1 MNEKIEQLI
10 RNAQT
15 YCLDRLVQ
23 VSGLS
28 VDNMFEDELL
38 KAMIPALYNADLED
52 ELKKLY
58 SIDELKNDLIE
69 LFKKVKP
76 TQAVAE
82 SYELETWLDSS
93 RRINPE
99 TRFEAY
105 KKLLNSENKGAIIP
119 QMDADTYKILDSC
132 YNPSEM
138 NQEWDR
144 RGLVYGH
151 VQSGKTANYIGLIN
165 RAFDSGYQ
173 IVIVLTGM
181 TEDLRRQTQYRID
194 EGVVGQREQVN
205 IGVGLDVNFKI
216 LDEIMPA
223 TSLKKDLKK
232 NDDWRDNNLSTNK
245 KSIWVIKK
253 NKSVLENL
261 ILWLDKQRSDGNES
275 KIHNVP
281 FLIID
286 DEADNASI
294 QSLSKKDYEEWG
306 EGKKLAKLDL
316 EELTVEQEKDLTN
329 AKARILK
336 AINRNIRIALSL
348 MSHKTFVAYTA
359 TPYSIINQTSE
370 DLARKATIGGKVFN
384 IDKNSDLFPE
394 HFIIPISAGSKYMG
408 IERIFPSDKAKM
420 LPVVV
425 NVSRKYPNEELDR
438 LYFPTKRGQSY
449 YFLNIPKSL
458 EDAIIHFLI
467 SIIIRKHRKH
477 SDYNSLLV
485 HTSHLT
491 DNADYVA
498 DKIEEFITKLQ
509 VHLPGNTGGYFA
521 RIENA
526 FIEIKKHS
534 SNKLFKEYFDQNY
547 VFPEGINKNEI
558 LDVIN
563 SRKDTNDEYIYAPF
577 EVVSYHSSGSKTLKH
592 KNHTLK
598 FDLRDSETGDK
609 KYKNYIVVGGNRL
622 SRGLTLEGLTST
634 YFIRN
639 STRQDSLYQMGR
651 WFGYRIG
658 FEDLVRIFMPTDQI
672 LWFEGVYKLEMDL
685 RKDFEQNNEDDT
697 KMLPRDAVIKLAYHT
712 NENMHVPK
720 GLRKK
725 FPAICDP
732 NKLRNTRTQLMS
744 FYGSKSTNRIICDE
758 DIQKKN
764 ISLVKHIFE
773 SVQQDSDAKLF
784 DMSKPSIPNECKNT
798 NTNYTNVNYSY
809 IIDLLDKYKAHE
821 KLRDDF
827 IALRKFIENN
837 KDKMKSWSLVL
848 VNTNKKNK
856 QIKGWKSDFYVRGKK
871 ETSLFRN
878 KEISSL
884 KRTYD
889 DEEVEKETLYFKSIL
904 NQQKDNIFDIID
916 IDNIEEYRIAG
927 DSKELRQSDVAK
939 KFRNISGKPMLLV
952 YPVEDSYY
960 GLFPLLYFFIPKI
973 EGADKVRYIVRN
985 K

>member
-1 MNEKIEQLI
+1 MNKTIEQLLL
-10 RNAQT
+10 NVQT
-15 YCLDRLVQ
+15 FCLDRFRLDPN
-23 VSGLS
+23 LS
-28 VDNMFEDELL
+28 DENMFEDPVI
-38 KAMIPALYNADLED
+38 KVMIQALYVGDLDTETQ
-52 ELKKLY
+52 EKY
-58 SIDELKNDLIE
+58 SIDDLKNDLIE

-93 RRINPE
+93 RRVNPE
-99 TRFEAY
+99 IRFEAY
-105 KKLLNSENKGAIIP
+105 KKLLISENKGAIIP

-132 YNPSEM
+132 YNPSELS
-138 NQEWDR
+138 QEWDR

-165 RAFDSGYQ
+165 RALDSGYQ
-173 IVIVLTGM
+173 IIIVLTGM

-194 EGVVGQREQVN
+194 EGVVGQREQVD
-205 IGVGLDVNFKI
+205 IGVGLDFNFKT

-223 TSLKKDLKK
+223 TSIKKDLKK
-232 NDDWRDNNLSTNK
+232 NDDWRDNNLNTNK

-261 ILWLDKQRSDGNES
+261 ILWLDKQRSDES

-306 EGKKLAKLDL
+306 EGQKLAKLDL
-316 EELTVEQEKDLTN
+316 EDLTDEQEIVLTN
-329 AKARILK
+329 AKARIIK
-336 AINRNIRIALSL
+336 AINRNIRVALSL

-370 DLARKATIGGKVFN
+370 DLEREATIGGKVFN

-408 IERIFPSDKAKM
+408 IERIFPSDKAKK

-425 NVSRKYPNEELDR
+425 NVSTKYANENLDSN
-438 LYFPTKRGQSY
+438 YFPTKRGQSY
-449 YFLNIPKSL
+449 SFPNIPESL

-477 SDYNSLLV
+477 RDYNSLLV

-491 DNADYVA
+491 DNADYLA
-498 DKIEEFITKLQ
+498 DKIEAFITKLK
-509 VHLPGNTGGYFA
+509 VHLTSNTGGYFA

-526 FIEIKKHS
+526 FTEIKKQS
-534 SNKLFKEYFDQNY
+534 SNKLFKNYFDQDY
-547 VFPEGINKNEI
+547 FFPKNINKNEI

-563 SRKDTNDEYIYAPF
+563 SRKDTKDKYIYAPL
-577 EVVSYHSSGSKTLKH
+577 EVVSYHSSTRPGLKH
-592 KNHTLK
+592 QLHTLK
-598 FDLRDSETGDK
+598 FDIKDTDGNK
-609 KYKNYIVVGGNRL
+609 KFKNYIVVGGNRL
-622 SRGLTLEGLTST
+622 SRGLTLEGLTTT

-658 FEDLVRIFMPTDQI
+658 FEDLVKIYMPTDQI
-672 LWFEGVYKLEMDL
+672 LWFNGVYKLEMDL
-685 RKDFEQNNEDDT
+685 RKDFEQNNEEDT

-744 FYGSKSTNRIICDE
+744 FYGSKSTNRIINVKDV
-758 DIQKKN
+758 QKTN
-764 ISLVKHIFE
+764 VNLVKRIFN
-773 SVQQDSDAKLF
+773 SVKQDSNAKLF
-784 DMSKPSIPNECKNT
+784 DMSNSLVPDICRNT
-798 NTNYTNVNYSY
+798 NTNYTDVNYKY
-809 IIDLLDKYKAHE
+809 IIDLLDNYKAHD
-821 KLRDDF
+821 KIIGDL
-827 IALRKFIENN
+827 IALRGFIEKNKNKLNN
-837 KDKMKSWSLVL
+837 WSLVL
-848 VNTNKKNK
+848 VNASKKVPIND
-856 QIKGWKSDFYVRGKK
+856 WKSDYYKKGKDGYK
-871 ETSLFRN
+871 KNEN
-878 KEISSL
+878 EPISTLTRKSD
-884 KRTYD
+884 KD
-889 DEEVEKETLYFKSIL
+889 GSALYFRSIL
-904 NQQKDNIFDIID
+904 NQQSDNIFDIINK
-916 IDNIEEYRIAG
+916 DNYKEYIEATG
-927 DSKELRQSDVAK
+927 KDGKPRQSDIAK

-952 YPVEDSYY
+952 YPVKIKNF
-960 GLFPLLYFFIPKI
+960 GIVPLFYFFIPKI

>member
-1 MNEKIEQLI
+1 MKKEIEQLI

-15 YCLDRLVQ
+15 YCHDRLLQ

-28 VDNMFEDELL
+28 VDNMFEDDLL
-38 KAMIPALYNADLED
+38 KAMIPALYDADLDD
-52 ELKKLY
+52 ELRNLY
-58 SIDELKNDLIE
+58 SIDELKSDLIE

-93 RRINPE
+93 RRTNPE
-99 TRFEAY
+99 NRFEAY
-105 KKLLNSENKGAIIP
+105 KKLLISEDKGAIIP

-132 YNPSEM
+132 YNPSETSR
-138 NQEWDR
+138 EWDR

-165 RAFDSGYQ
+165 RALDAGYK

-181 TEDLRRQTQYRID
+181 TEDLRRQTHYRID
-194 EGVVGQREQVN
+194 EGVVGQRGQEV
-205 IGVGLDVNFKI
+205 IGLGHDSNFKL

-232 NDDWRDNNLSTNK
+232 NDDWRDNNLNTNK

-261 ILWLDKQRSDGNES
+261 ILWLDKQRSDGNDS

-294 QSLSKKDYEEWG
+294 QSLSKKEYEEWG
-306 EGKKLAKLDL
+306 EGKELAKLDH
-316 EELTVEQEKDLTN
+316 EELTEKQEKDLAN
-329 AKARILK
+329 AKARIIK

-370 DLARKATIGGKVFN
+370 DLARTATIGGKVFN
-384 IDKNSDLFPE
+384 IEKNSDLFPE

-408 IERIFPSDKAKM
+408 IERIFPNDKSKR

-425 NVSRKYPNEELDR
+425 NVSTKYANENLDSN
-438 LYFPTKRGQSY
+438 YFPTKKGQSY
-449 YFLNIPKSL
+449 SFPNIPQSL

-491 DNADYVA
+491 DNADYLA
-498 DKIEEFITKLQ
+498 DKIDEFITKLQ
-509 VHLPGNTGGYFA
+509 VNLPSNSGGYFN
-521 RIENA
+521 RIENSYK
-526 FIEIKKHS
+526 EIKKRS
-534 SNKLFKEYFDQNY
+534 SNELFKNYFDHDY
-547 VFPEGINKNEI
+547 AFPDSITKNEI

-563 SRKDTNDEYIYAPF
+563 SRKDTNDEYLYAPF
-577 EVVSYHSSGSKTLKH
+577 EIVSYHSSTKQELKH

-598 FDLRDSETGDK
+598 FDLRDNETGDK
-609 KYKNYIVVGGNRL
+609 KFKNYIVVGGNRL
-622 SRGLTLEGLTST
+622 SRGLTLEGLTTT

-658 FEDLVRIFMPTDQI
+658 FEDLVRIYMPTDQI
-672 LWFEGVYKLEMDL
+672 QWFNGVYKLEIDL
-685 RKDFEQNNEDDT
+685 RKDFEQNNEEDT

-720 GLRKK
+720 DLRKK

-732 NKLRNTRTQLMS
+732 NKLRNTSTQLMS
-744 FYGSKSTNRIICDE
+744 FYGSKSTNRIINDIN
-758 DIQKKN
+758 IQKEN
-764 ISLVKHIFE
+764 ISLVKRILE
-773 SVQQDSDAKLF
+773 SVKLDSKAKLF
-784 DMSKPSIPNECKNT
+784 DMSKSSVPDVCMNT
-798 NTNYTNVNYSY
+798 NTNYTDVNCKY
-809 IIDLLDKYKAHE
+809 IIDLLDNYDAHD
-821 KLRDDF
+821 KLKSDL
-827 IALRKFIENN
+827 IALRGFIETN
-837 KDKMKSWSLVL
+837 KDKMNNWSLVL
-848 VNTNKKNK
+848 VNTNKRRD
-856 QIKGWKSDFYVRGKK
+856 QIEGWTSDFYVKK
-871 ETSLFRN
+871 N
-878 KEISSL
+878 KENILTNAEISSL
-884 KRTYD
+884 TRKYD
-889 DEEVEKETLYFKSIL
+889 TEGVNGKTLYFRSIL
-904 NQQKDNIFDIID
+904 NRQKDNIFDIVDEGNCREYPPADVKDGKPRQAD
-916 IDNIEEYRIAG
+916 I
-927 DSKELRQSDVAK
+927 AK
-939 KFRNISGKPMLLV
+939 QFRNKSGKPMLLI
-952 YPVEDSYY
+952 YPVKTDI
-960 GLFPLLYFFIPKI
+960 GIVPLLYFFIPKI
-973 EGADKVRYIVRN
+973 EGADKVRYIVR
-985 K
+985 KK

>member
-1 MNEKIEQLI
+1 MNIKIEQLI
-10 RNAQT
+10 LNAHEMCQN
-15 YCLDRLVQ
+15 RLVQ
-23 VSGLS
+23 VSSLS
-28 VDNMFEDELL
+28 FENMFEDEPL
-38 KAMIPALYNADLED
+38 KVFIQAIYNSSLEN
-52 ELKKLY
+52 ELKKIY
-58 SIDELKNDLIE
+58 SIDDLKNTLIE
-69 LFKKVKP
+69 RFKKVKP
-76 TQAVAE
+76 TQSMAE

-93 RRINPE
+93 RRVNPE

-105 KKLLNSENKGAIIP
+105 KKLLNRENKGAIIP
-119 QMDADTYKILDSC
+119 QLDADTYKILDSC
-132 YNPSEM
+132 YNPSEI

-165 RAFDSGYQ
+165 RALDSGYQ
-173 IVIVLTGM
+173 IIIVLTGM

-194 EGVVGQREQVN
+194 EGVVGQREQVD
-205 IGVGLDVNFKI
+205 IGVGLDVNFKR
-216 LDEIMPA
+216 LEEIMPA
-223 TSLKKDLKK
+223 TSIKKDLKK

-261 ILWLDKQRSDGNES
+261 ILWLDKQRSNGNES

-306 EGKKLAKLDL
+306 EGKKLGKFDL
-316 EELTVEQEKDLTN
+316 EDLTDDQEKDLTK

-336 AINRNIRIALSL
+336 AINRNIRVALSL
-348 MSHKTFVAYTA
+348 MSNKTFVAYTA
-359 TPYSIINQTSE
+359 TPYSIINQTIE
-370 DLARKATIGGKVFN
+370 DLSRTTTIGGKVFK
-384 IDKNSDLFPE
+384 IEENSDLFPE

-408 IERIFPSDKAKM
+408 IERIFPSDKAKK

-425 NVSRKYPNEELDR
+425 NVSKKYPNEDLDNA
-438 LYFPTKRGQSY
+438 YFPTKRGQGYNFSK
-449 YFLNIPKSL
+449 IPGSL

-467 SIIIRKHRKH
+467 SIIIRKYRKQE
-477 SDYNSLLV
+477 DYNSLLV

-491 DNADYVA
+491 DNADYLA
-498 DKIEEFITKLQ
+498 DKIEEFITKIQ
-509 VHLPGNTGGYFA
+509 VNLPSNSGGYFS
-521 RIENA
+521 RIDNA
-526 FIEIKKHS
+526 FKEIKKQS
-534 SNKLFKEYFDQNY
+534 SNKLFKNYFDQDY
-547 VFPEGINKNEI
+547 SFPDNISKKEI

-563 SRKDTNDEYIYAPF
+563 SRKDINDEYIYAPF

-598 FDLRDSETGDK
+598 FDLRDSETGDE

-622 SRGLTLEGLTST
+622 SRGLTLEGLTTT
-634 YFIRN
+634 YFVRN

-764 ISLVKHIFE
+764 INLIKRIFE
-773 SVQQDSDAKLF
+773 SVKQDSNAQLF
-784 DMSKPSIPNECKNT
+784 DMSNPSVEKVCKNT
-798 NTNYTNVNYSY
+798 NTNYTDVSYKY
-809 IIDLLDKYKAHE
+809 IIDLLDNYKAHE
-821 KLRDDF
+821 KITGDL
-827 IALRKFIENN
+827 IALRGFIEKN
-837 KDKMKSWSLVL
+837 KDKLNNWSLVL
-848 VNTNKKNK
+848 VNANKKDK
-856 QIKGWKSDFYVRGKK
+856 IDAWKSDFYTK
-871 ETSLFRN
+871 EKGIYKPAKN
-878 KEISSL
+878 KPISPLIRKS
-884 KRTYD
+884 D
-889 DEEVEKETLYFKSIL
+889 PDGSALYFKSIL
-904 NQQKDNIFDIID
+904 NQQSDNVFDIID
-916 IDNIEEYRIAG
+916 EGNYKEYEGATG
-927 DSKELRQSDVAK
+927 KDGNPRQADIAK
-939 KFRNISGKPMLLV
+939 KYRNKSGKPMLLV
-952 YPVEDSYY
+952 YPVKTENH
-960 GLFPLLYFFIPKI
+960 GIVPLLYFFIPKI

>member
-1 MNEKIEQLI
+1 MSEKIEQLR

-15 YCLDRLVQ
+15 YCQDRLVQ
-23 VSGLS
+23 VPALS
-28 VDNMFEDELL
+28 VNNMFEDELL
-38 KAMIPALYNADLED
+38 MAMIPALYNIDLDD

-58 SIDELKNDLIE
+58 SIDDLKNDLIE

-93 RRINPE
+93 RRVNLEI
-99 TRFEAY
+99 RFEAY
-105 KKLLNSENKGAIIP
+105 KKLLISEKKGAIIP

-165 RAFDSGYQ
+165 RALDSGYQ
-173 IVIVLTGM
+173 IIIVLTGM

-194 EGVVGQREQVN
+194 EGVVGQREQVD
-205 IGVGLDVNFKI
+205 IGVGLDVNFKT

-223 TSLKKDLKK
+223 TSIKKDLKK
-232 NDDWRDNNLSTNK
+232 NDDWRDNNLNTNK

-261 ILWLDKQRSDGNES
+261 ILWLDKQRTDGS

-306 EGKKLAKLDL
+306 EGRKLAKLDL
-316 EELTVEQEKDLTN
+316 EDLTDEQEIVLNN
-329 AKARILK
+329 AKARIIK
-336 AINRNIRIALSL
+336 AINRNIRVALSL

-370 DLARKATIGGKVFN
+370 DLAREATIGGKVFN

-408 IERIFPSDKAKM
+408 IERIFPSDNAKK

-425 NVSRKYPNEELDR
+425 NVSTKYANENLDSN
-438 LYFPTKRGQSY
+438 YFPTKRGQSY
-449 YFLNIPKSL
+449 SFPNIPESL

-477 SDYNSLLV
+477 RDYNSLLV

-491 DNADYVA
+491 DNADYLA
-498 DKIEEFITKLQ
+498 DKIEAFITKLK
-509 VHLPGNTGGYFA
+509 VHLLSNTGGYFT
-521 RIENA
+521 RIESA
-526 FIEIKKHS
+526 FTEIKKQS
-534 SNKLFKEYFDQNY
+534 SNKLFKNYFDQDY
-547 VFPEGINKNEI
+547 LFPKNINKNEI

-563 SRKDTNDEYIYAPF
+563 SRKDTKDKYIYAPL
-577 EVVSYHSSGSKTLKH
+577 EVVSYHSSNRPGLKH
-592 KNHTLK
+592 QLHTLK
-598 FDLRDSETGDK
+598 FDIKDTDGNK
-609 KYKNYIVVGGNRL
+609 KFKNYIVVGGNRL
-622 SRGLTLEGLTST
+622 SRGLTLEGLTTT

-658 FEDLVRIFMPTDQI
+658 FEDLVRIYMPTDQI
-672 LWFEGVYKLEMDL
+672 LWFNGVYKLEMDL
-685 RKDFEQNNEDDT
+685 RKDFEQNNEEDT
-697 KMLPRDAVIKLAYHT
+697 KMLPRDAVIKLAYYT

-744 FYGSKSTNRIICDE
+744 FYGSKSTNRIINDK
-758 DIQKKN
+758 DVQKTN
-764 ISLVKHIFE
+764 VNLVKRIFNLVKE
-773 SVQQDSDAKLF
+773 DSNAKLF
-784 DMSKPSIPNECKNT
+784 DMSNSLVPDACLNT
-798 NTNYTNVNYSY
+798 NTNYTDVNYKY
-809 IIDLLDKYKAHE
+809 IIDLLDNYKAHE
-821 KLRDDF
+821 KIIGDL
-827 IALRKFIENN
+827 IALRGFIKKNKNKLNN
-837 KDKMKSWSLVL
+837 WSLVL
-848 VNTNKKNK
+848 VNASKKVPIND
-856 QIKGWKSDFYVRGKK
+856 WKSDYYKKGKDGYK
-871 ETSLFRN
+871 KNEN
-878 KEISSL
+878 EPISTLIRKPDKDGSA
-884 KRTYD
+884 
-889 DEEVEKETLYFKSIL
+889 LYFRSIL
-904 NQQKDNIFDIID
+904 NQQSDNIFDIINK
-916 IDNIEEYRIAG
+916 DNYKEYIEATGRDG
-927 DSKELRQSDVAK
+927 KPRQSDIAK
-939 KFRNISGKPMLLV
+939 KFRNKSGKPMLLV
-952 YPVEDSYY
+952 YPVKNKI
-960 GLFPLLYFFIPKI
+960 GIVPLFYFFIPKI

>member
-1 MNEKIEQLI
+1 MNKTIEQLLL
-10 RNAQT
+10 NVQT
-15 YCLDRLVQ
+15 FCLDRFRLDPN
-23 VSGLS
+23 LS
-28 VDNMFEDELL
+28 DENMFEDPVI
-38 KAMIPALYNADLED
+38 KVMIQALYVGDLDTEIQ
-52 ELKKLY
+52 EKY
-58 SIDELKNDLIE
+58 SIDDLKNDLIE

-93 RRINPE
+93 RRVNPE

-105 KKLLNSENKGAIIP
+105 KKLLISENKGAIIP

-132 YNPSEM
+132 YNPSELS
-138 NQEWDR
+138 QEWDR

-165 RAFDSGYQ
+165 RALDSGYQ
-173 IVIVLTGM
+173 IIIVLTGM

-194 EGVVGQREQVN
+194 EGVVGQREQVD
-205 IGVGLDVNFKI
+205 IGVGLDFNFKT

-223 TSLKKDLKK
+223 TSIKKDLKK
-232 NDDWRDNNLSTNK
+232 NDDWRDNNLNTNK

-261 ILWLDKQRSDGNES
+261 ILWLDKQRSDES

-306 EGKKLAKLDL
+306 EGQKLAKLDL
-316 EELTVEQEKDLTN
+316 EDLTDEQEIVLTN
-329 AKARILK
+329 AKARIIK
-336 AINRNIRIALSL
+336 AINRNIRVALSL

-370 DLARKATIGGKVFN
+370 DLEREATIGGKVFN

-408 IERIFPSDKAKM
+408 IERIFPSDKAKK

-425 NVSRKYPNEELDR
+425 NVSTKYANENLDSN
-438 LYFPTKRGQSY
+438 YFPTKRGQSY
-449 YFLNIPKSL
+449 SFPNIPESL

-477 SDYNSLLV
+477 RDYNSLLV

-491 DNADYVA
+491 DNADYLA
-498 DKIEEFITKLQ
+498 DKIEAFITKLK
-509 VHLPGNTGGYFA
+509 VHLTSNTGGYFA

-526 FIEIKKHS
+526 FTEIKKQS
-534 SNKLFKEYFDQNY
+534 SNKLFKNYFDQDY
-547 VFPEGINKNEI
+547 FFPKNINKNEI

-563 SRKDTNDEYIYAPF
+563 SRKDTKDKYIYAPL
-577 EVVSYHSSGSKTLKH
+577 EVVSYHSSTRPGLKH
-592 KNHTLK
+592 QLHTLK
-598 FDLRDSETGDK
+598 FDIKDTDGNK
-609 KYKNYIVVGGNRL
+609 KFKNYIVVGGNRL
-622 SRGLTLEGLTST
+622 SRGLTLEGLTTT

-658 FEDLVRIFMPTDQI
+658 FEDLVKIYMPTDQI
-672 LWFEGVYKLEMDL
+672 LWFNGVYKLEMDL
-685 RKDFEQNNEDDT
+685 RKDFEQNNEEDT

-744 FYGSKSTNRIICDE
+744 FYGSKSTNRIID
-758 DIQKKN
+758 DKDVQKTN
-764 ISLVKHIFE
+764 VNLVKRIFE
-773 SVQQDSDAKLF
+773 SVKQDIDAKLF
-784 DMSKPSIPNECKNT
+784 DMTSSLVPDICRNT
-798 NTNYTNVNYSY
+798 NTNYTDVNYKY
-809 IIDLLDKYKAHE
+809 IIDLLDNYKAHE
-821 KLRDDF
+821 KIIGDL
-827 IALRKFIENN
+827 IALRGFIEKNKNKLNN
-837 KDKMKSWSLVL
+837 WSLVL
-848 VNTNKKNK
+848 VNASKKVPIND
-856 QIKGWKSDFYVRGKK
+856 WKSDYYKKGKDGYK
-871 ETSLFRN
+871 KNEN
-878 KEISSL
+878 EPISTLTRKSD
-884 KRTYD
+884 KD
-889 DEEVEKETLYFKSIL
+889 GSALYFRSIL
-904 NQQKDNIFDIID
+904 NQQSDNIFDIINK
-916 IDNIEEYRIAG
+916 DNYKEYIEATG
-927 DSKELRQSDVAK
+927 KDGKPRQSDIAK

-952 YPVEDSYY
+952 YPVKIKNF
-960 GLFPLLYFFIPKI
+960 GIVPLFYFFIPKI

>member
-1 MNEKIEQLI
+1 MNKKTEQLI

-15 YCLDRLVQ
+15 YCQDRLGK

-28 VDNMFEDELL
+28 IENMFEDPVI
-38 KAMIPALYNADLED
+38 KVMIPALYDADLD
-52 ELKKLY
+52 
-58 SIDELKNDLIE
+58 DELKNSYSLDDLKNDLKE

-93 RRINPE
+93 RRVNPE
-99 TRFEAY
+99 HRFEAY
-105 KKLLNSENKGAIIP
+105 KKLLISENKGTIIP

-132 YNPSEM
+132 YNPTEM

-151 VQSGKTANYIGLIN
+151 VPSGKTANYIGLIN
-165 RAFDSGYQ
+165 RALDSGYQ

-194 EGVVGQREQVN
+194 EGVVGQREQVD
-205 IGVGLDVNFKI
+205 IGVGHDVNFKT

-223 TSLKKDLKK
+223 TSIKKDLKK

-261 ILWLDKQRSDGNES
+261 ILWLDKQRSDGVES

-316 EELTVEQEKDLTN
+316 EDLTDDQEKDLN
-329 AKARILK
+329 KAKARILK
-336 AINRNIRIALSL
+336 AINRNIRVVLSL

-370 DLARKATIGGKVFN
+370 DLARRVSIRDKVFN
-384 IDKNSDLFPE
+384 IEENSDLFPE

-408 IERIFPSDKAKM
+408 IERIFPSDKVKK

-425 NVSRKYPNEELDR
+425 NVSTKYVNENLDR
-438 LYFPTKRGQSY
+438 DYFPTKRGESY
-449 YFLNIPKSL
+449 SFSNIPKSL

-467 SIIIRKHRKH
+467 SIIIRKFRNQK
-477 SDYNSLLV
+477 DYNSLLV

-491 DNADYVA
+491 DNADYLA
-498 DKIEEFITKLQ
+498 NKIEEFITKLKEN
-509 VHLPGNTGGYFA
+509 LTSKSGGYLA
-521 RIENA
+521 RIKSTYTDV
-526 FIEIKKHS
+526 KKLS
-534 SNKLFKEYFDQNY
+534 INKLFEHYFDQDY
-547 VFPEGINKNEI
+547 LFPDSISKNEI

-563 SRKDTNDEYIYAPF
+563 SKKGPNGEYIYVPF
-577 EVVSYHSSGSKTLKH
+577 EVVSYHSSASKDLKH

-598 FDLRDSETGDK
+598 FDLRDAKTSNK

-622 SRGLTLEGLTST
+622 SRGLTLEGLTTT
-634 YFIRN
+634 YFVRN

-685 RKDFEQNNEDDT
+685 RKLFEQNNEDDT

-732 NKLRNTRTQLMS
+732 NKLRNTRTQLIS
-744 FYGSKSTNRIICDE
+744 FSGSFSTNRIIKDKN
-758 DIQKKN
+758 IQKENVNLIKR
-764 ISLVKHIFE
+764 IFKSVKE
-773 SVQQDSDAKLF
+773 DSNVKLF
-784 DMSKPSIPNECKNT
+784 DMSDKLVPQECINT
-798 NTNYTNVNYSY
+798 NTNYTGVNSKY
-809 IIDLLDKYKAHE
+809 IIDLLDNYKAHD
-821 KLRDDF
+821 KIYDDH
-827 IALRKFIENN
+827 IAMRKFIENN
-837 KDKMKSWSLVL
+837 KEKINNWSLVL
-848 VNTNKKNK
+848 VNKSTKDP
-856 QIKGWKSDFYVRGKK
+856 ITDWESDFYDK
-871 ETSLFRN
+871 EKN
-878 KEISSL
+878 KCINKPISSL
-884 KRTYD
+884 ERSFD
-889 DEEVEKETLYFKSIL
+889 DETQETDTLYFKSIL
-904 NQQKDNIFDIID
+904 DQQKDNIFDIID
-916 IDNIEEYRIAG
+916 EDNIEEYRLASAKGAKPI
-927 DSKELRQSDVAK
+927 KSDITK
-939 KFRNISGKPMLLV
+939 KYRNIKAKPILLV
-952 YPVEDSYY
+952 YPVFDKKQGQ
-960 GLFPLLYFFIPKI
+960 GLFPLLYFFIPAI
-973 EGADKVRYIVRN
+973 DGADKVRYIVRN

>member
-1 MNEKIEQLI
+1 MREEIEQLR

-15 YCLDRLVQ
+15 YCQDRLVQ

-28 VDNMFEDELL
+28 VNNMFEDELL
-38 KAMIPALYNADLED
+38 MAMIPTLYNIDLDD

-58 SIDELKNDLIE
+58 SIDDLKNDLIE

-93 RRINPE
+93 RRVNPE
-99 TRFEAY
+99 IRFEAY
-105 KKLLNSENKGAIIP
+105 KKLLISENKGAIIP

-165 RAFDSGYQ
+165 RALDSGYQ
-173 IVIVLTGM
+173 IIIVLTGM

-194 EGVVGQREQVN
+194 EGVVGQREQVD
-205 IGVGLDVNFKI
+205 IGVGLDFNFKT

-223 TSLKKDLKK
+223 TSIKKDLKK
-232 NDDWRDNNLSTNK
+232 NDDWRDNNLNTNK

-261 ILWLDKQRSDGNES
+261 ILWLDKQRTDGS

-306 EGKKLAKLDL
+306 EGRKLSKLNL
-316 EELTVEQEKDLTN
+316 ENLTNEQEIVLTN
-329 AKARILK
+329 AKARIIK
-336 AINRNIRIALSL
+336 AINRNIRVALSL

-370 DLARKATIGGKVFN
+370 DLERETTIGGKVFN

-408 IERIFPSDKAKM
+408 IERIFPSDKAKK

-425 NVSRKYPNEELDR
+425 NVSTKYANENLDSN
-438 LYFPTKRGQSY
+438 YFPTKRGQSY
-449 YFLNIPKSL
+449 SFPNIPESL

-477 SDYNSLLV
+477 RDYNSLLV

-491 DNADYVA
+491 DNADYLA
-498 DKIEEFITKLQ
+498 DKIEAFITKLQ
-509 VHLPGNTGGYFA
+509 EHLPSNTGGYFT
-521 RIENA
+521 RIESA
-526 FIEIKKHS
+526 FKEIKKQS
-534 SNKLFKEYFDQNY
+534 SNKLFKNYFDQDY
-547 VFPEGINKNEI
+547 FFPENINKNEI

-563 SRKDTNDEYIYAPF
+563 SRKDTKDKYIYAPL
-577 EVVSYHSSGSKTLKH
+577 EVVSYHSSTRPGLKH
-592 KNHTLK
+592 QLHTLK
-598 FDLRDSETGDK
+598 FDIKDTDGNK
-609 KYKNYIVVGGNRL
+609 KFKNYIVVGGNRL
-622 SRGLTLEGLTST
+622 SRGLTLEGLSTT

-658 FEDLVRIFMPTDQI
+658 FEDLVRIYMPTDQI
-672 LWFEGVYKLEMDL
+672 LWFNGVYKLEMDL
-685 RKDFEQNNEDDT
+685 RKDFEQNNEEDT

-732 NKLRNTRTQLMS
+732 NKLRNTKTQLMS
-744 FYGSKSTNRIICDE
+744 FYGSKSTNRIINEKDV
-758 DIQKKN
+758 QKTN
-764 ISLVKHIFE
+764 VNLVKRIFNL
-773 SVQQDSDAKLF
+773 VKQDSNAKLF
-784 DMSKPSIPNECKNT
+784 DMSNSLVPDACLNS
-798 NTNYTNVNYSY
+798 NTNYTDVNYKY
-809 IIDLLDKYKAHE
+809 IIDLLDNYKAHE
-821 KLRDDF
+821 KIIGDL
-827 IALRKFIENN
+827 IALRGFIDKNKIKLNN
-837 KDKMKSWSLVL
+837 WSLVL
-848 VNTNKKNK
+848 VNTN
-856 QIKGWKSDFYVRGKK
+856 IKSNEIDHWKSDFYKKGKDGYK
-871 ETSLFRN
+871 KNEN
-878 KEISSL
+878 EPISTLTRKSD
-884 KRTYD
+884 KD
-889 DEEVEKETLYFKSIL
+889 GSALYFKSIL
-904 NQQKDNIFDIID
+904 NQQSDNIFDIINK
-916 IDNIEEYRIAG
+916 DNYKEYIEATG
-927 DSKELRQSDVAK
+927 KDGKPRQSDIAK
-939 KFRNISGKPMLLV
+939 KFRNKTGKPMLLV
-952 YPVEDSYY
+952 YPTDKDIGIVP
-960 GLFPLLYFFIPKI
+960 LFYFFIPKI

>member
-1 MNEKIEQLI
+1 MRKEIEQLI

-15 YCLDRLVQ
+15 YCQDRLVQ

-28 VDNMFEDELL
+28 VDNMFEDDFL
-38 KAMIPALYNADLED
+38 KAMIPALYNADLDD
-52 ELKKLY
+52 ELKNLY
-58 SIDELKNDLIE
+58 SIDELKSDLIE
-69 LFKKVKP
+69 LFRKVKP

-93 RRINPE
+93 RRVNPE
-99 TRFEAY
+99 IRFEAY
-105 KKLLNSENKGAIIP
+105 KKLLISENKGAIIP

-132 YNPSEM
+132 YNPSETSR
-138 NQEWDR
+138 EWDR

-165 RAFDSGYQ
+165 RALDAGYK

-194 EGVVGQREQVN
+194 EGVVGQREQVD
-205 IGVGLDVNFKI
+205 IGVGLDVNFKV

-232 NDDWRDNNLSTNK
+232 NDDWRDNNLNTNK

-261 ILWLDKQRSDGNES
+261 ILWLDKQRSDGNDS

-306 EGKKLAKLDL
+306 EGKELAKLDH
-316 EELTVEQEKDLTN
+316 EELTEKQEKDLAN

-370 DLARKATIGGKVFN
+370 DLARTATIGGKVFN
-384 IDKNSDLFPE
+384 IEENSDLFPE

-408 IERIFPSDKAKM
+408 IERIFPNDKSKR

-425 NVSRKYPNEELDR
+425 NVSTKYANENLDSN
-438 LYFPTKRGQSY
+438 YFPTKRGQSY
-449 YFLNIPKSL
+449 SFPNIPRSL

-491 DNADYVA
+491 DNADYLA

-509 VHLPGNTGGYFA
+509 VNLPSNSGGYFN
-521 RIENA
+521 RIENT
-526 FIEIKKHS
+526 FKEIKKQS
-534 SNKLFKEYFDQNY
+534 SNKLFKNYFDHDY
-547 VFPEGINKNEI
+547 AFPDSITKNEI

-563 SRKDTNDEYIYAPF
+563 SRKDTNDEYLYAPF
-577 EVVSYHSSGSKTLKH
+577 EVVSYHSSSKQDLKH

-609 KYKNYIVVGGNRL
+609 KFKNYIVVGGNRL
-622 SRGLTLEGLTST
+622 SRGLTLEGLTTT

-658 FEDLVRIFMPTDQI
+658 FEDLVRIYMPTDQI
-672 LWFEGVYKLEMDL
+672 QWFNGVYKLEMDL
-685 RKDFEQNNEDDT
+685 RKDFEQNNEEDT

-720 GLRKK
+720 ELRKK

-744 FYGSKSTNRIICDE
+744 FYGSKSTNRIINDIG
-758 DIQKKN
+758 IQKKN
-764 ISLVKHIFE
+764 ISLVKRILE
-773 SVQQDSDAKLF
+773 SVKLDSKAKLF
-784 DMSKPSIPNECKNT
+784 DMSKSSVPDVCMNT
-798 NTNYTNVNYSY
+798 NTNYTDVNCKY
-809 IIDLLDKYKAHE
+809 IIDLLDNYDAHD
-821 KLRDDF
+821 KLKSDL
-827 IALRKFIENN
+827 IALRGFIETN
-837 KDKMKSWSLVL
+837 KDKINNWSLVL
-848 VNTNKKNK
+848 VNTNKGDS
-856 QIKGWKSDFYVRGKK
+856 QIEGWTSDFYVKK
-871 ETSLFRN
+871 ELKSN
-878 KEISSL
+878 VEISSL
-884 KRTYD
+884 KRASVP
-889 DEEVEKETLYFKSIL
+889 EGASKETLYFKAIL
-904 NQQKDNIFDIID
+904 NRQKDNIFDIVD
-916 IDNIEEYRIAG
+916 ESNCEEYPPAKVEDGKPRQADIA
-927 DSKELRQSDVAK
+927 KQ
-939 KFRNISGKPMLLV
+939 FRNKSGKPMLLI
-952 YPVEDSYY
+952 YPVKTDI
-960 GLFPLLYFFIPKI
+960 GIVPLLYFFIPKI
-973 EGADKVRYIVRN
+973 KGADKVRYIVR
-985 K
+985 KK

>member
-1 MNEKIEQLI
+1 MNKKIEQLI
-10 RNAQT
+10 LNAQAF
-15 YCLDRLVQ
+15 CLDRLRINP
-23 VSGLS
+23 SLEIE
-28 VDNMFEDELL
+28 NMFENEFLKIVIPAMYFDELDD
-38 KAMIPALYNADLED
+38 DLQAQYSIIQ
-52 ELKKLY
+52 LKK
-58 SIDELKNDLIE
+58 DLLE

-82 SYELETWLDSS
+82 SYELETWLNSS
-93 RRINPE
+93 RRVNLE

-105 KKLLNSENKGAIIP
+105 KKLLVSEKKGAIVP

-132 YNPSEM
+132 YNPSDM
-138 NQEWDR
+138 TQEWDR

-165 RAFDSGYQ
+165 RALDSGYQ

-194 EGVVGQREQVN
+194 EGVVGQREQVD
-205 IGVGLDVNFKI
+205 IGIGLDVNFKT
-216 LDEIMPA
+216 LDEVMPA

-261 ILWLDKQRSDGNES
+261 ILWLDKQRSDGDGS

-306 EGKKLAKLDL
+306 EGKKLAKLDI
-316 EELTVEQEKDLTN
+316 EDLTEEQEKDLTN
-329 AKARILK
+329 AKERILK
-336 AINRNIRIALSL
+336 AINRNIRVALSL

-370 DLARKATIGGKVFN
+370 DLARTVSIRDKVFN
-384 IDKNSDLFPE
+384 IEENSDLFPE
-394 HFIIPISAGSKYMG
+394 HFIIPISPGSKYMG
-408 IERIFPSDKAKM
+408 IERIFPSDMAKK

-425 NVSRKYPNEELDR
+425 NVSRKYSNEELDIV
-438 LYFPTKRGQSY
+438 YFPTKRGQSY
-449 YFLNIPKSL
+449 SFPNIPKSL

-467 SIIIRKHRKH
+467 SIIIRKYRKQT
-477 SDYNSLLV
+477 DYNSLLV

-491 DNADYVA
+491 DNADYLA
-498 DKIEEFITKLQ
+498 DKIEAFITKLQ
-509 VHLPGNTGGYFA
+509 VHLPSNTGGYFT
-521 RIENA
+521 RIETA
-526 FIEIKKHS
+526 FIEIKKQS
-534 SNKLFKEYFDQNY
+534 SNQLFKNYFDQDY
-547 VFPEGINKNEI
+547 VFPKNINKNEI

-563 SRKDTNDEYIYAPF
+563 SRKDTKDEYIYAPF

-598 FDLRDSETGDK
+598 FDLRDSETGNK

-622 SRGLTLEGLTST
+622 SRGLTLEGLTTT
-634 YFIRN
+634 YFVRN

-712 NENMHVPK
+712 NENMHVPAAS
-720 GLRKK
+720 RKK

-744 FYGSKSTNRIICDE
+744 FYGSKSTNRIICDK
-758 DIQKKN
+758 DVQKKN
-764 ISLVKHIFE
+764 ISLVKRIFE
-773 SVQQDSDAKLF
+773 SVKQDSDAKLF
-784 DMSKPSIPNECKNT
+784 DMSKPLVPKECINT
-798 NTNYTNVNYSY
+798 NANYTNVNYKY
-809 IIDLLDKYKAHE
+809 IIDLLDNYKAHD
-821 KLRDDF
+821 KISDDLV
-827 IALRKFIENN
+827 ALRGFIEKN
-837 KDKMKSWSLVL
+837 KDKINNWSLVL
-848 VNTNKKNK
+848 VNTNIDSN
-856 QIKGWKSDFYVRGKK
+856 QIEGWTSDFYVK
-871 ETSLFRN
+871 EEKQTN
-878 KEISSL
+878 IEISSL
-884 KRTYD
+884 TRAYD
-889 DEEVEKETLYFKSIL
+889 EDEAKKGTLYFKSIL

-916 IDNIEEYRIAG
+916 VDNIEEYRKAG
-927 DSKELRQSDVAK
+927 KSEGLRQSDVAK
-939 KFRNISGKPMLLV
+939 KFRNSSGKPILLV
-952 YPVEDSYY
+952 YPVESKTY

>member
-1 MNEKIEQLI
+1 MNKNIEQLI
-10 RNAQT
+10 LNAQT
-15 YCLDRLVQ
+15 YCADRLSY

-28 VDNMFEDELL
+28 VENMFEDELL
-38 KAMIPALYNADLED
+38 KVVIQALYDADLET
-52 ELKKLY
+52 ELKRMY
-58 SIDELKNDLIE
+58 SIDDLKNDLAE

-76 TQAVAE
+76 TQSVAE

-93 RRINPE
+93 RRVNPE
-99 TRFEAY
+99 TRFESY
-105 KKLLNSENKGAIIP
+105 KKLLISENKGAIIP

-165 RAFDSGYQ
+165 RAFDAGYQ

-181 TEDLRRQTQYRID
+181 TEDLRKQTQDRID
-194 EGVVGQREQVN
+194 QGVVGQRDQVH
-205 IGVGLDVNFKI
+205 IGIGLNTKFKK

-232 NDDWRDNNLSTNK
+232 NDDWRDHNLSKSK

-275 KIHNVP
+275 KIHNIP

-294 QSLSKKDYEEWG
+294 QSLSKRDYEEWG

-316 EELTVEQEKDLTN
+316 EYLTDDQEKDLAK

-336 AINRNIRIALSL
+336 AINRNIRVALSL

-359 TPYSIINQTSE
+359 TPYSIINQTNE
-370 DLARKATIGGKVFN
+370 DLERTTTIGGKEFK
-384 IDKNSDLFPE
+384 IEENSDLFPE
-394 HFIIPISAGSKYMG
+394 HFIIPISAGAKYMG
-408 IERIFPSDKAKM
+408 IERIFPNDKTKK

-425 NVSRKYPNEELDR
+425 NVSTKYSNEDLDNS
-438 LYFPTKRGQSY
+438 YFPTKRGQGYNFSK
-449 YFLNIPKSL
+449 IPSSL
-458 EDAIIHFLI
+458 EDAVIHFLI
-467 SIIIRKHRKH
+467 SIIIRKFRKQK
-477 SDYNSLLV
+477 DYNSLLV

-491 DNADYVA
+491 DNADYLA
-498 DKIEEFITKLQ
+498 YKIEGFINKLQ
-509 VHLPGNTGGYFA
+509 THLPSDSGGYLN
-521 RIENA
+521 RIQII
-526 FIEIKKHS
+526 FDEIKENS
-534 SNKLFKEYFDQNY
+534 ENKLFNQYFDQEY
-547 VFPEGINKNEI
+547 LFPESIDKKDIINVLTSKKNA
-558 LDVIN
+558 N
-563 SRKDTNDEYIYAPF
+563 KEYIYAPF
-577 EVVSYHSSGSKTLKH
+577 EIVSYHSSASKELKH

-598 FDLRDSETGDK
+598 FDLRDAETGEK

-622 SRGLTLEGLTST
+622 SRGLTLEGLTTT

-658 FEDLVRIFMPTDQI
+658 FEDLVRIYMPRDQI
-672 LWFEGVYKLEMDL
+672 LWFKSVYKLEMDL

-697 KMLPRDAVIKLAYHT
+697 KMLPRDAVIKLAFHT
-712 NENMHVPK
+712 NENMHVPAAT
-720 GLRKK
+720 RKK

-744 FYGSKSTNRIICDE
+744 FYGSKSTNRIICDK

-764 ISLVKHIFE
+764 ISFVKHLFE
-773 SVQQDSDAKLF
+773 SVKKDSDTKLF
-784 DMSKPSIPNECKNT
+784 DMANILVPPKCRNT
-798 NTNYTNVNYSY
+798 NTNYTNVNYRY
-809 IIDLLDKYKAHE
+809 INELLDNYIAHDKLSDDLL
-821 KLRDDF
+821 
-827 IALRKFIENN
+827 ALRKFIENN
-837 KDKMKSWSLVL
+837 KTKIKNWSLVL
-848 VNTNKKNK
+848 VNTNIKSN
-856 QIKGWKSDFYVRGKK
+856 QIEGWTSDFYVNK
-871 ETSLFRN
+871 EKQTS

-884 KRTYD
+884 KRVYD
-889 DEEVEKETLYFKSIL
+889 KEEVEKETLYFKSIL

-916 IDNIEEYRIAG
+916 NSNIEEYNAAG
-927 DSKELRQSDVAK
+927 ASKELRQSDVAK
-939 KFRNISGKPMLLV
+939 KFRNKSGKPMLLV
-952 YPVEDSYY
+952 YPVSDDDH

-985 K
+985 N